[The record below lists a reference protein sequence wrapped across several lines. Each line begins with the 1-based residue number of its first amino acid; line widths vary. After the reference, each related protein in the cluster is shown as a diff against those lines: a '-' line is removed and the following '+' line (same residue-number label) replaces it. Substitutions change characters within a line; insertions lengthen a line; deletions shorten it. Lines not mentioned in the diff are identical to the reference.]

1 MGKWGGSRSA
11 ETRTQG
17 GKMYQWCKVRQC
29 RRARAL
35 PVLAV
40 WKKKK
45 YPPYFVLEIKQAFFH
60 TELSHANVKNFLE
73 MALDI

>member
-17 GKMYQWCKVRQC
+17 GKRYQWCKVWQC

-40 WKKKK
+40 WKKKSI
-45 YPPYFVLEIKQAFFH
+45 PPYFVLEIEKVFPPRNCRMQ
-60 TELSHANVKNFLE
+60 T
-73 MALDI
+73 